1 MAKEQ
6 KEKTKKLN
14 KLSSSQRQSLAIALI
29 LLLIIVYIASQC
41 YSVMNVRLQTQ
52 TALLSTVYEEVEAT
66 ALVVRDEHI
75 VSSQSGSVNVPS
87 VSNGEKVKN
96 GGELAKVFGSTENA
110 AAYADYLELEQELAY
125 YAQMESQAVGQVTD
139 VESLDA
145 DILQNVNYYIRANAA
160 MDFQQSRD
168 FSSQLN
174 DKFTRRQMLIGQDI
188 DFASIVTE
196 ITSQMD
202 AININSCKPVGYISA
217 DASGIFSDYTDG
229 LEQAY
234 DYKSIEAADADG
246 ALTPEVLEQYL
257 ETAKAAVPTD
267 DMGKLITSFD
277 WYMCATVDRDDIVR
291 LKNGAK
297 VDVAIKGTDKVIK
310 CKIVS
315 GAETELSADKT
326 VLVLKSSEV
335 DSDIAAMRVA
345 DIQIRTQEY
354 SGIKVSPNAV
364 HIKDGEKGVYAL
376 VSSVVE
382 WRKAD
387 VLYTGKDFVV
397 LSYSTEES
405 GGIKLYDEII
415 IKGKELHDGKVY
427 T

>member
-6 KEKTKKLN
+6 KEKIKKVN
-14 KLSSSQRQSLAIALI
+14 KLSASQKQSVAIIFI
-29 LLLIIVYIASQC
+29 LLLIIVYVAVQC

-66 ALVVRDEHI
+66 ALVIRDEHI
-75 VSSQSGSVNVPS
+75 VSAQGGGVTVPS

-110 AAYADYLELEQELAY
+110 AAYASYLELEAELEY
-125 YAQMESQAVGQVTD
+125 FAQMESQAVGQVTD

-145 DILQNVNYYIRANAA
+145 DILQNVNSYIRSNSAK
-160 MDFQQSRD
+160 DFVQSKD
-168 FSSQLN
+168 FASQLN

-196 ITSQMD
+196 ITSQMNE
-202 AININSCKPVGYISA
+202 ININSCKPTGYVSA
-217 DASGIFSDYTDG
+217 DASGIFSEYTDG
-229 LEQAY
+229 LEQAF
-234 DYKSIEAADADG
+234 DFKNIEELDA
-246 ALTPEVLEQYL
+246 
-257 ETAKAAVPTD
+257 ETLQGYIESAQAAVPTE

-277 WYMCATVDRDDIVR
+277 WYMCALVNTADLAELQD
-291 LKNGAK
+291 GAK

-315 GAETELSADKT
+315 GADAQLGQEQS
-326 VLVLKSSEV
+326 VLILKSTEMN
-335 DSDIAAMRVA
+335 SDIASLRVE
-345 DIQIRTQEY
+345 DIQIRTKEY
-354 SGIKVSPNAV
+354 TGIKVSPNAV

-397 LSYSTEES
+397 LSYSDEES

>member
-6 KEKTKKLN
+6 KEKIKKVN
-14 KLSSSQRQSLAIALI
+14 KLSASQKQSVAIIFI
-29 LLLIIVYIASQC
+29 LLLIIVYIAVQC

-66 ALVVRDEHI
+66 ALVIRDEHI
-75 VSSQSGSVNVPS
+75 VSTQGGGVTVPS

-110 AAYADYLELEQELAY
+110 AAYASYLELEAELEY

-145 DILQNVNYYIRANAA
+145 DILQNVNSYIRSNSAK
-160 MDFQQSRD
+160 DFVQSKD
-168 FSSQLN
+168 FASQLN

-196 ITSQMD
+196 ITSQMNE
-202 AININSCKPVGYISA
+202 ININSCKPTGYVSA
-217 DASGIFSDYTDG
+217 DASGIFSEYTDG
-229 LEQAY
+229 LEQAF
-234 DYKSIEAADADG
+234 DFKNIEELDA
-246 ALTPEVLEQYL
+246 
-257 ETAKAAVPTD
+257 ETLQGYIESAQAAVPTE

-277 WYMCATVDRDDIVR
+277 WYMCALVNTADLAELQD
-291 LKNGAK
+291 GAK

-315 GAETELSADKT
+315 GADAQLGQEQS
-326 VLVLKSSEV
+326 VLILKSTEMN
-335 DSDIAAMRVA
+335 SDIASLRVE
-345 DIQIRTQEY
+345 DIQIRTKEY
-354 SGIKVSPNAV
+354 TGIKVSPNAV

-397 LSYSTEES
+397 LSYSDEES

>member
-6 KEKTKKLN
+6 KEKAKKLN
-14 KLSSSQRQSLAIALI
+14 KLTASQKQSLAIIFFLVLI
-29 LLLIIVYIASQC
+29 VVYIGSQC

-52 TALLSTVYEEVEAT
+52 TALISTVYEEVEAT

-75 VSSQSGSVNVPS
+75 VSPQGGSVNVPS

-96 GGELAKVFGSTENA
+96 GGELAKDYGSAENA
-110 AAYADYLELEQELAY
+110 PAYAEYHELEQELAY

-145 DILQNVNYYIRANAA
+145 DILQNVNSYIRANAA
-160 MDFQQSRD
+160 MDFQQCKD
-168 FSSQLN
+168 YSSQLN

-196 ITSQMD
+196 ITSEMD

-234 DYKSIEAADADG
+234 DFKNVEEI
-246 ALTPEVLEQYL
+246 TPEMLEGYI
-257 ETAKAAVPTD
+257 EGAKDAVPTD
-267 DMGKLITSFD
+267 DMGKLVTSFD
-277 WYMCATVDRDDIVR
+277 WYMLAVVEREDVAE
-291 LKNGAK
+291 LKNGDK
-297 VDVAIKGTDKVIK
+297 VDIAIKGTDRVIT

-315 GAETELSADKT
+315 GADTDLSADKS
-326 VLVLKSSEV
+326 VLILKSSEMN
-335 DSDIAAMRVA
+335 SDIASMRVEN
-345 DIQIRTQEY
+345 IQIRTKEY
-354 SGIKVSPNAV
+354 TGIKVSPNAV

-387 VLYTGKDFVV
+387 VLYTGKDYVV
-397 LSYSTEES
+397 LNYSTEES

>member
-6 KEKTKKLN
+6 KEKIKKLN
-14 KLSSSQRQSLAIALI
+14 KLSASQKQSLAIVFILVLI
-29 LLLIIVYIASQC
+29 AVYIITQC
-41 YSVMNVRLQTQ
+41 YSVMNMRLQTQ
-52 TALLSTVYEEVEAT
+52 TALLSTVYDEIEAT

-75 VSSQSGSVNVPS
+75 VSSQSGSVTVPS

-96 GGELAKVFGSTENA
+96 GGQLATVFGSTENA
-110 AAYADYLELEQELAY
+110 AAYASYLELESELAY

-145 DILQNVNYYIRANAA
+145 DILQNVNSYIRNNAA
-160 MDFQQSRD
+160 KDFQSCKAD
-168 FSSQLN
+168 SALLN

-202 AININSCKPVGYISA
+202 AINLNSCKPVGYVSA
-217 DASGIFSDYTDG
+217 DASGVFSDYTDG
-229 LEQAY
+229 LEQAF
-234 DYKSIEAADADG
+234 DYKSIEEIDA
-246 ALTPEVLEQYL
+246 
-257 ETAKAAVPTD
+257 ETLQGYIENAQTAVPTE

-277 WYMCATVDRDDIVR
+277 WYMCAVVNTADIAV
-291 LKNGAK
+291 LADGAK
-297 VDVAIKGTDKVIK
+297 VDVAVKGTDKVYT
-310 CKIVS
+310 CKIIS
-315 GAETELSADKT
+315 GADSELGQEQA
-326 VLVLKSSEV
+326 VLVLKSSEMS
-335 DSDIAAMRVA
+335 SDIASLRVE

-354 SGIKVSPNAV
+354 TGIKVSPDAV

-382 WRKAD
+382 WRKAE

-397 LSYSTEES
+397 LSYSADEG